1 MLSLGVISLETDMWS
16 GLVLARPGFRILTKY
31 ITKVKITIRTSLI
44 VAEDERSQQRRKMV
58 CYVRN

>member
-1 MLSLGVISLETDMWS
+1 MWS
-16 GLVLARPGFRILTKY
+16 GLVLARPGFRILIKY